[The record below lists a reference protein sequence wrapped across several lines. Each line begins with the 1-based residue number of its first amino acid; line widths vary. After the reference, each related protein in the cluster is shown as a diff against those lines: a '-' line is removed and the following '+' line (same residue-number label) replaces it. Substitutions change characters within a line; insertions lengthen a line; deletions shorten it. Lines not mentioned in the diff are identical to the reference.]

1 MWHVPYSQEGR
12 SLMSDA
18 CLMMSVDDGCLMMSV
33 HDACLMMSVDDG
45 WWLNN
50 GCVMLVL

>member
-18 CLMMSVDDGCLMMSV
+18 CLMMSVHDGCLIS
-33 HDACLMMSVDDG
+33 ARRAYMMSVDDG